1 MENCKPVS
9 TPMEPGLQLSKDM
22 SPKSNEECT
31 NMKNIPYLEAIG
43 SVMYLTTTTR
53 PDIAYTAGALARF
66 RSNPGLGHW
75 NVVKHL
81 LHYLQGTANH
91 ALTYSPNKSSSKI
104 FTTFSDVDHGGC
116 KDSRRSTIIKI
127 GTGAISWSSKLQGI
141 IVLSSTE

>member
-53 PDIAYTAGALARF
+53 PDIAYAAGTLARF

-75 NVVKHL
+75 NAVKHL
-81 LHYLQGTANH
+81 LCYLQGTANH
-91 ALTYSPNKSSSKI
+91 VLTYSPNKSSRKI
-104 FTTFSDVDHGGC
+104 FTTFSDADHGGC
-116 KDSRRSTIIKI
+116 KDS
-127 GTGAISWSSKLQGI
+127 G
-141 IVLSSTE
+141 